1 MEKKAFLVTFKASV
15 VLTGTVQIENDGV
28 DGILRKAKEIVE
40 RNVNVD
46 NCLIEL
52 GTENGNDDLVTVK
65 EIGTERGVSISNIVE
80 LN

>member
-1 MEKKAFLVTFKASV
+1 MENKAFLVTFKASV

>member
-15 VLTGTVQIENDGV
+15 ILTGTVQIENDSV

-65 EIGTERGVSISNIVE
+65 EIGTERDVSISNIFE

>member
-1 MEKKAFLVTFKASV
+1 MENKAFLVTFKASV
-15 VLTGTVQIENDGV
+15 VLTGTVQIENDGI
-28 DGILRKAKEIVE
+28 DGILRKAKEIVK

-46 NCLIEL
+46 DCLIEL

-65 EIGTERGVSISNIVE
+65 EIGTERGISISDIIE

>member
-1 MEKKAFLVTFKASV
+1 MENKAFLVTFKASV
-15 VLTGTVQIENDGV
+15 VLTGTVQIENDGI

-46 NCLIEL
+46 DCLIEL

-65 EIGTERGVSISNIVE
+65 EIGTERGISISDIIE

>member
-1 MEKKAFLVTFKASV
+1 MENKAFLVTFKASV

-52 GTENGNDDLVTVK
+52 GTGNGNDDLVTVK

-80 LN
+80 LT